1 MVDQREFNEE
11 EIGSSGG
18 NPGGAQDFPASEPV
32 WTYRGY
38 RLRSSEFT
46 TAMVH
51 LFRAEINRANV
62 WRQRLDTT
70 TNWAVV
76 TTGAVITFAFSE
88 PLGDHSVI
96 ILSALLITL
105 FLVIE
110 ARRYRYYELWSS
122 RVRLMETDFYAAM
135 LVPPFHPSADWAE
148 SLAESLLQPHF
159 SISVWEAFGRRL
171 RRNYLWI
178 YAILGIA
185 WLAKIW
191 LHPTVAGSWQE
202 IIERAQIGS
211 IPGWVILLMGILY
224 NATLLLIGLL
234 TLGLHEATGEV
245 LPRFFP
251 SGEAVPASG
260 EESRLSRRW
269 QAWFRPR
276 GQRRQLM
283 AIIITDNA
291 QAVADRILKDMSRGV
306 TALTGKGMY
315 TGEEHSV
322 LMCAL
327 TVTEVS
333 QLKALVHAEDAR
345 AFMIVSP
352 VQEVLGKGFS
362 PLDQVAEK

>member
-1 MVDQREFNEE
+1 MHMVDQREFDDEE
-11 EIGSSGG
+11 LR
-18 NPGGAQDFPASEPV
+18 NPGRAQEFPATEPV

-38 RLRSSEFT
+38 KLKSSEFT

-70 TNWAVV
+70 TNWAVI

-96 ILSALLITL
+96 ILSTLLITL

-122 RVRLMETDFYAAM
+122 RVRLMETDFYGAM
-135 LVPPFHPSADWAE
+135 LVPPFQPSADWAE

-159 SISVWEAFGRRL
+159 SISAWEAFGRRL

-191 LHPTVAGSWQE
+191 LHPTVANSSME
-202 IIERAQIGS
+202 IMERAQIGN
-211 IPGWVILLMGILY
+211 IPGWIVLLVGILY
-224 NATLLLIGLL
+224 NAGLVIIGIL

-251 SGEAVPASG
+251 TGEAGQEIG
-260 EESRLSRRW
+260 EERRLASRWR
-269 QAWFRPR
+269 AWFKPKSR
-276 GQRRQLM
+276 RRQLM
-283 AIIITDNA
+283 AIIITDQT
-291 QAVADRILKDMSRGV
+291 QAVADRILKDMLRGV
-306 TALTGKGMY
+306 TALSGKGMY
-315 TGEEHSV
+315 TGKEHSV
-322 LMCAL
+322 LLCAL
-327 TVTEVS
+327 TVTEVG
-333 QLKALVHAEDAR
+333 QLKALVQEEDSN
-345 AFMIVSP
+345 AFVIVSP
-352 VQEVLGKGFS
+352 VQEILGRGFS
-362 PLDQVAEK
+362 PLEEPAKK